1 MAMSSRERVLTAID
15 HKEPDRVPIF
25 IGANNSTG
33 IKMKPYRG
41 LKEILGIR
49 SEDRYLY
56 DWPELGTAALDKATL
71 QRLGSDVRGVLDRHP
86 QATYESNR
94 AREPHSPFIDSW
106 GIGQVEIEPEVWF
119 PGIHPLA
126 NASTL
131 EDLKNYPGW
140 PDMNDPT
147 RLSYVR
153 QQAKQL
159 YEENQYAIVAA
170 PWLLFPL
177 ERAFALQ
184 GMDKFLLNLAL
195 NPDFAKALLY
205 KINQLCQNLLS
216 NFLRELDENVD
227 VICIGDDLGT
237 QESLLMS
244 PKMYREILKPIHADL
259 ISLIK
264 NQTNAKVFFHSDGDI
279 FPLISDFIE
288 IGIDILNPIQTSAG
302 KLSDL
307 GNLKKRFGKD
317 VVFCGAIDTHRILP
331 CGTPDQVRQEV
342 KRVIELLGPG
352 GGFLLAPVH
361 TIMDDV
367 PPENILAMVNAC
379 MEFGSYP
386 YS

>member
-1 MAMSSRERVLTAID
+1 MGMSSRERVLTAID

-33 IKMKPYRG
+33 IKVKPYRR
-41 LKEILGIR
+41 LKDILGIR

-56 DWPELGTAALDKATL
+56 DWPELGTAALDEATL

-86 QATYESNR
+86 QATYEINR
-94 AREPHSPFIDSW
+94 SRKPHSPFIDSW
-106 GIGQVEIEPEVWF
+106 GIGQVEIEPGVWF

-126 NASTL
+126 NATTL
-131 EDLKNYPGW
+131 EDLENYPGW

-147 RLSYVR
+147 RISHVR

-159 YEENQYAIVAA
+159 SEKNQYAIVAA

-177 ERAFALQ
+177 ERAFAMQ

-205 KINQLCQNLLS
+205 KINQLCQNLLA
-216 NFLRELDENVD
+216 NFLHELDEDVD

-244 PKMYREILKPIHADL
+244 PKMYREILKPFHADL
-259 ISLIK
+259 ISFIK
-264 NQTNAKVFFHSDGDI
+264 NRTNAKVFFHTDGDI
-279 FPLISDFIE
+279 FPLIGDFIE

-317 VVFCGAIDTHRILP
+317 IVFCGAIDTHRILP
-331 CGTPDQVRQEV
+331 HGRPDQVRQEV

-361 TIMDDV
+361 TVMDDV
-367 PPENILAMVNAC
+367 PPENILAMVDAC
-379 MEFGSYP
+379 MEFGRYP

>member
-1 MAMSSRERVLTAID
+1 MTMSSRERVLTAIE

-56 DWPELGTAALDKATL
+56 NWPELGTAALDEATL
-71 QRLGSDVRGVLDRHP
+71 QRLGSDVRGILDRHP

-94 AREPHSPFIDSW
+94 ARKPHSPFIDSW

-126 NASTL
+126 NARML
-131 EDLKNYPGW
+131 EDLENYPGW
-140 PDMNDPT
+140 PDMNDHT
-147 RLSYVR
+147 RVSHVK

-205 KINQLCQNLLS
+205 KINQLCQNLIA

-259 ISLIK
+259 ISFIK
-264 NQTNAKVFFHSDGDI
+264 NRTNAKVFFHTDGDI
-279 FPLISDFIE
+279 FPLIGDFIE

-307 GNLKKRFGKD
+307 GNLKKRFGKNI
-317 VVFCGAIDTHRILP
+317 VFCGAIDTHRILP
-331 CGTPDQVRQEV
+331 RGSPDQIRQEV
-342 KRVIELLGPG
+342 KRVIELLGPD

-367 PPENILAMVNAC
+367 PPENILAMVDAC
-379 MEFGSYP
+379 LEFGRYP